1 MNLVTVE
8 RDIWTTGGFGKK
20 KLMRTT
26 TSSHVAPKLGQ
37 LLLKIKKK
45 RIKVIYVND

>member
-8 RDIWTTGGFGKK
+8 RDIWTAGDFGK

-26 TSSHVAPKLGQ
+26 TSGYTFRLYFSKVVKDLFDSHKFLFH
-37 LLLKIKKK
+37 I
-45 RIKVIYVND
+45 